1 MLTLRCEEL
10 WFSYGRSSGEL
21 FRGLSHVFTP
31 GAVTAISGSSGRG
44 KSTLLYI
51 LGLMLT
57 PKKGVVAYNG
67 NPVSGISDVGRAL
80 IRSKSVG
87 FVFQD
92 AVLDPTRKVI
102 DSIIEP
108 SVYLGTPRKSA
119 IARGKGIAESI
130 GVSARLDHRPGAI
143 SGGEAQRVALCRA
156 LLNDPQVILADEP
169 TGNLDA
175 GNSEIVFGILR
186 KAANAGKT
194 VIVATHDPYLSS
206 LVDETVTL

>member
-1 MLTLRCEEL
+1 
-10 WFSYGRSSGEL
+10 
-21 FRGLSHVFTP
+21 
-31 GAVTAISGSSGRG
+31 
-44 KSTLLYI
+44 LYI